1 MPSEQV
7 EIRPRT
13 TGELLDDAWRLA
25 LADYPWLGLLS
36 GLFLVP
42 FFCVV
47 VLLLSRPAPEN
58 WAVRLLLPAL
68 AALLLVLTGLGS
80 GACQELFRLRAE
92 GKPVG
97 PAPCLRGALRRGLEH
112 GAARAVTG
120 GAAMTCGALLLALA
134 AQEG

>member
-1 MPSEQV
+1 MPSETV

-47 VLLLSRPAPEN
+47 LLLLTRPTPEG
-58 WAVRLLLPAL
+58 WALKPLLPAL
-68 AALLLVLTGLGS
+68 AALLLPLTGLGS
-80 GACQELFRLRAE
+80 GACQEL
-92 GKPVG
+92 
-97 PAPCLRGALRRGLEH
+97 LRRRVG
-112 GAARAVTG
+112 GRPARAAG
-120 GAAMTCGALLLALA
+120 CLA
-134 AQEG
+134 AAAP